1 MDDVPILKMSHW
13 HVGPV
18 GPGTNGGFIRPP
30 DLDIAALQG
39 AIVTTSEIPGTENR
53 EIQVHKSA
61 WWLFGYRLVCVISTC
76 VYGVYI

>member
-18 GPGTNGGFIRPP
+18 GPGSNGGFIRPP

-39 AIVTTSEIPGTENR
+39 AIVTTSEIPG
-53 EIQVHKSA
+53 KPGDPSA
-61 WWLFGYRLVCVISTC
+61 QIS
-76 VYGVYI
+76 VVVVGL